1 MLGGDN
7 KLVFQYGRGAGTGF
21 GTLAR
26 YYYPDFSLYNAPGEL
41 RFRVVDVLTIQPGN
55 RWFGA
60 QAAGV
65 FQHDDLG
72 NSGQMTDWYSAR
84 RAA

>member
-26 YYYPDFSLYNAPGEL
+26 YYYPDFSLYNAPSEL
-41 RFRVVDVLTIQPGN
+41 RIRVVDVLTIQP
-55 RWFGA
+55 A
-60 QAAGV
+60 TAG
-65 FQHDDLG
+65 LAP
-72 NSGQMTDWYSAR
+72 SWAWCTSMTTSATR
-84 RAA
+84 GR